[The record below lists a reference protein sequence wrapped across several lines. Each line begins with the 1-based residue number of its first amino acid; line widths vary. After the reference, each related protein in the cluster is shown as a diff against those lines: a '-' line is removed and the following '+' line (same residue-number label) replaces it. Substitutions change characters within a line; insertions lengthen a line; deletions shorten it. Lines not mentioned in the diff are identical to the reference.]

1 VETRESKEARWFT
14 DEVQSHESALRS
26 YLRGS
31 FPSVRDVDDVVQESF
46 FRVWR
51 SRATQPIRSAK
62 AFLFKVARHLMLDQV
77 RRDRTSPINA
87 AVRDLAALPVIED
100 RPDVPEIAS
109 MNEKVQLLA
118 EAVALLPSRCREVV
132 VLRKLKELSQK
143 EVAFRLGIS
152 EKTVEVQVA
161 RGVRRCED
169 YLRRRGLSSIYDHE
183 TR

>member
-1 VETRESKEARWFT
+1 VESRESEESRWFS
-14 DEVQSHESALRS
+14 DEVHSHESALRS

-31 FPSVRDVDDVVQESF
+31 FPWVRDLDDVVQESYL
-46 FRVWR
+46 RMWR

-62 AFLFKVARHLMLDQV
+62 AFLFKVARHLVLDQL

-100 RPDVPEIAS
+100 RRDIPEAVS
-109 MNEKVQLLA
+109 RNEKVRLLA
-118 EAVALLPSRCREVV
+118 EAVAMLPTRCRQIVI
-132 VLRKLKELSQK
+132 LRKLKELSQK
-143 EVAFRLGIS
+143 EVALRLSIS

-161 RGVRRCED
+161 RGIRRCED
-169 YLRRRGLSSIYDHE
+169 YLRRRGLSGLYDHE